1 MKTLRI
7 LLVAFLSLVTLSC
20 STIRQQLLEEEAQL
34 RRDMIDQTVKVE
46 ATLSVIEPPLVSKF
60 KQLLG
65 EKSDGQNVVTS
76 NCSGFVAAKSDG
88 LFRKPRTLIVS
99 ANHCLNVG
107 PGTVLDDG
115 SLVTSV
121 IFTVKDS
128 VGREC
133 SLTPILLG
141 GDKADDVATG
151 VADCDVGRV
160 ARLAPAVPQRQE
172 EVYISGHPMGV
183 YPGLITNGFYAGWY
197 DGYLL
202 TSAPAWGGN
211 SGGPVYNTEG
221 EVVGVMSRRSGS
233 YSHMSMAAP
242 LGEVKK
248 KIEASGDWDSL
259 GD

>member
-1 MKTLRI
+1 MKTLRV
-7 LLVAFLSLVTLSC
+7 LFVAFLSLVTLSC
-20 STIRQQLLEEEAQL
+20 STIKQQLLEEEAQL
-34 RRDMIDQTVKVE
+34 RRDMIDQTVRVE
-46 ATLSVIEPPLVSKF
+46 ATLSVIEPPLVSKL

-65 EKSDGQNVVTS
+65 EQDDGQDVYTS
-76 NCSGFVAAKSDG
+76 TCSGFVAAKSDG

-107 PGTVLDDG
+107 PGTTLPDG

-128 VGREC
+128 AGREC
-133 SLTPILLG
+133 GLTPILLG
-141 GDKADDVATG
+141 GNKQDDVATA

-183 YPGLITNGFYAGWY
+183 YPGVITNGFYAGWY
-197 DGYLL
+197 DGYML

-211 SGGPVYNTEG
+211 SGGPVYNTDG
-221 EVVGVMSRRSGS
+221 EVVGVLSRKSGD
-233 YSHMSMAAP
+233 YTHLTMAAP
-242 LGEVKK
+242 LGEIKK
-248 KIEASGDWDSL
+248 RIEASGDWDSL
-259 GD
+259 ND